1 MNKTEKCFFNI
12 ALSLSAFLCALTAFA
27 YEDDYISVTLG
38 ENGCVTRID
47 NGERIVYVFSNLVNT
62 ATVSSSITMK
72 ETMTLKESLVVGG
85 GGAGG
90 GFKGGGGGGG
100 GVLYSDTGSF
110 VSAGSEIGITVGAGG
125 IGNENRLP
133 AKPQNN
139 GAGYGSPSTLTLA
152 GITTTAYG
160 GGGGGAD
167 PYHAP
172 SQITTSVLIASGG
185 GGAAETSSMDV
196 DGTYY
201 TAKQGNYGGGGNGST
216 GGGGGAG
223 APGGDGKSG

>member
-38 ENGCVTRID
+38 DNGCVTRID

-125 IGNENRLP
+125 IGNAN
-133 AKPQNN
+133 
-139 GAGYGSPSTLTLA
+139 SLA
-152 GITTTAYG
+152 RK
-160 GGGGGAD
+160 
-167 PYHAP
+167 
-172 SQITTSVLIASGG
+172 
-185 GGAAETSSMDV
+185 AAEQWRRIRL
-196 DGTYY
+196 
-201 TAKQGNYGGGGNGST
+201 AKHSDACRHHHNGIRRRWRWRRPLSRT
-216 GGGGGAG
+216 F
-223 APGGDGKSG
+223 PNHH

>member
-38 ENGCVTRID
+38 DNGCVTRID

-100 GVLYSDTGSF
+100 VLYSDTRSF

-167 PYHAP
+167 PYHTP
-172 SQITTSVLIASGG
+172 SQITTSVLI
-185 GGAAETSSMDV
+185 
-196 DGTYY
+196 Y
-201 TAKQGNYGGGGNGST
+201 
-216 GGGGGAG
+216 
-223 APGGDGKSG
+223 